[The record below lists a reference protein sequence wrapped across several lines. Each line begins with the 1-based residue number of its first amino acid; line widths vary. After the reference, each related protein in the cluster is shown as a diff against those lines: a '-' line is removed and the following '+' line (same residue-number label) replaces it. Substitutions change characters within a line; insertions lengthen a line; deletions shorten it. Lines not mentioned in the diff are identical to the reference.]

1 MPSPT
6 AENPAWLA
14 TGDEKSRAVR
24 RMFDEI
30 APTYD
35 RLNGMMSLSLHHRW
49 RRAAVAALGLKP
61 GDSALDVCCGTGD
74 FLAPLRHAVGPSGRV
89 SGVDFSPAMLALA
102 PRKDPGAVLAVG
114 DACAI
119 PAPGDTFQAVTI
131 GWGIRNVPD
140 IDQAHREAFRVL
152 RPGGRF
158 VSLDCALPQ
167 NPLIRAIARIAG
179 KHVLPSLGKLFGK
192 QAAYTYLPESVE
204 RFWDRQRLARSM
216 EAAGFVQVS
225 FRDLFFGNICLHS
238 GRKP

>member
-35 RLNGMMSLSLHHRW
+35 RLNGLMSLSLHHRW
-49 RRAAVAALGLKP
+49 RRAAVATLRLRP

-74 FLAPLRHAVGPSGRV
+74 FLVPLRRAVGPSGHV

-102 PRKDPGAVLAVG
+102 PTKDRAAVLAVG

-119 PAPGDTFQAVTI
+119 PAQSAAFDAVTI

-140 IDQAHREAFRVL
+140 IDQAHREAYRVL
-152 RPGGRF
+152 RAGGRF
-158 VSLDCALPQ
+158 VSLDCAVPR
-167 NPLIRAIARIAG
+167 NPLIRAVARWTG
-179 KHVLPSLGKLFGK
+179 KFVLPSLGKLFGK
-192 QAAYTYLPESVE
+192 RAAYTYLPESVE

-216 EAAGFVQVS
+216 ESAGFVQVS
-225 FRDLFFGNICLHS
+225 FKDLFFGNICLHF

>member
-35 RLNGMMSLSLHHRW
+35 RLNGIMSLSLHHRW
-49 RRAAVAALGLKP
+49 RKLAVATLRLTE

-74 FLAPLRHAVGPSGRV
+74 FLAPLRGAVGRSGHV
-89 SGVDFSPAMLALA
+89 TGIDFSPAMLALA
-102 PRKDPGAVLAVG
+102 PTKDPEATLAVG
-114 DACAI
+114 DACAL
-119 PAPGDTFQAVTI
+119 PAPTGTYHAVTI

-140 IDQAHREAFRVL
+140 IDMAHREAFRVL
-152 RPGGRF
+152 RPGGRI
-158 VSLDCALPQ
+158 VSLDCASPRNVIVRQ
-167 NPLIRAIARIAG
+167 VARFVG
-179 KHVLPSLGKLFGK
+179 KFVLPAIGRLFGK

-204 RFWDRQRLARSM
+204 RFWDRERLKRSM
-216 EAAGFVQVS
+216 EAAGFVEVS
-225 FRDLFFGNICLHS
+225 HQDLFFGNICLHV